1 MFTEKYTEDNNE
13 HKGFY
18 ARSGRLKTR
27 HGTLKTPFFMPV
39 ATKAAQKH
47 LSSSELE
54 ECGTE
59 AIISN
64 SFILSLKP
72 GVDVVREAGGIH
84 KYMNYHKGIFTDS
97 GGFQMLLSS
106 FNPKVTEQGVTF
118 RNPFDG
124 QKLMY
129 TPEKVMD
136 VEQDIGSDVAMVLD
150 HVLHH
155 DQTHASLKDS
165 MERTYRWAKRAKEY
179 HSDDKQLLFG
189 ITQGGTYHDLRV
201 ESARLTNSLDF
212 DGIALGGLCIGETQE
227 SMFSAIRASLPELD
241 PAKPRYLMGVGTP
254 IDIVKGVAHGVDVF
268 DSTFPAQ
275 NARHNTAFTSK
286 GKIRINK
293 GQYKK
298 DFTPLDEECD
308 CYVCKN
314 FTRSYLHHL
323 MRQEEPVGLR
333 YMTYHNIYYM
343 QHLMKD
349 IRKAIQKGYFHD
361 LQKEIEQLYSGDK
374 EKTYR
379 KIE

>member
-1 MFTEKYTEDNNE
+1 MFKEKYTEDNPE
-13 HKGFY
+13 YEGFY
-18 ARSGRLKTR
+18 ARTGTLKTR
-27 HGTLKTPFFMPV
+27 HGLLKTPFFMPV

-47 LSSSELE
+47 LSSFELE

-72 GVDVVREAGGIH
+72 GTDVIREAGGIH
-84 KYMNYHKGIFTDS
+84 KYMNYSRGIFTDS

-106 FNPKVTEQGVTF
+106 FNPKVTEEGVLF

-136 VEQDIGSDVAMVLD
+136 VEQDIRSDVAMVLD

-155 DQTHASLKDS
+155 DQDYEHLKDS
-165 MERTYRWAKRAKEY
+165 MLRTYRWAKRAKEY
-179 HSDDKQLLFG
+179 HSDKEQLLFG
-189 ITQGGTYHDLRV
+189 ITQGGTYHDLRI
-201 ESARLTNSLDF
+201 ESAKLTNSLDF
-212 DGIALGGLCIGETQE
+212 DGIAIGGLCIGETQE
-227 SMFSAIRASLPELD
+227 EMFSAIRASLKYLD
-241 PAKPRYLMGVGTP
+241 KSKPRYLMGVGSP
-254 IDIVKGVAHGVDVF
+254 LDIIKGVAHGIDIF

-275 NARHNTAFTSK
+275 NARHNTAFTSE
-286 GKIRINK
+286 GKLRINK

-298 DFTPLDEECD
+298 DFKPLDEKCN

-314 FTRSYLHHL
+314 FSRSYIHHL
-323 MRQEEPVGLR
+323 MRQEEPIGLR

-343 QHLMKD
+343 EHLMID
-349 IRKAIQKGYFHD
+349 IRESI
-361 LQKEIEQLYSGDK
+361 KEGNFRELYNKIEKLYPKDK
-374 EKTYR
+374 NESFR